1 MRQEI
6 TEATAKW
13 RGLVSEQTQSGLS
26 VAAFCKQ
33 RGLRAW
39 DFYEWKVRVSTAAIL
54 VSAMRSREV
63 INCED

>member
-26 VAAFCKQ
+26 MAALQ
-33 RGLRAW
+33 TARAADLAVLRV
-39 DFYEWKVRVSTAAIL
+39 EKRVKTAAIL

-63 INCED
+63 INREK